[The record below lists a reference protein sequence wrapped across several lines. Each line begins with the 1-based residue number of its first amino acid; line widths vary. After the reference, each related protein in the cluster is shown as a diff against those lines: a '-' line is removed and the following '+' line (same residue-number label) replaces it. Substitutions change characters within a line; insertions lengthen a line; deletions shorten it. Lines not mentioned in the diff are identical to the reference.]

1 MSLNGADIDRNSEN
15 ISHRSYIG
23 IPVFLILWFGYKF
36 HYKTKTIPAAQVDL
50 VTGKREI
57 DEEEARFI
65 AAQELKGPRTRRQK
79 LWDAL

>member
-1 MSLNGADIDRNSEN
+1 M
-15 ISHRSYIG
+15 
-23 IPVFLILWFGYKF
+23 FFILWFGYKF
-36 HYKTKTIPAAQVDL
+36 YYKTKTIPAAHVDL

-65 AAQELKGPRTRRQK
+65 AEQELKGPRTRRQK